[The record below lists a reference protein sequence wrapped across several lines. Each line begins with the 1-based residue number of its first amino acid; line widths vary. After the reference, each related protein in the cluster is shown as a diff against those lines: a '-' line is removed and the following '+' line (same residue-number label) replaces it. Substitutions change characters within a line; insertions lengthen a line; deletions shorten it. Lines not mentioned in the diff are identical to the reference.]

1 MRVIGEEG
9 REGMRRER
17 VIGNAGNRLRDE
29 REREGERERERGRES
44 YPCCVALFF
53 LFHYKFP
60 LFFCL
65 THLMA
70 TLSHPRRGG
79 GGEGE

>member
-29 REREGERERERGRES
+29 RERERERERES
-44 YPCCVALFF
+44 LTPAVLLFF
-53 LFHYKFP
+53 SPFIINSLFSF
-60 LFFCL
+60 
-65 THLMA
+65 A
-70 TLSHPRRGG
+70 
-79 GGEGE
+79 